1 MQLQDLVIDDPE
13 HGVFRV
19 HRSTMT
25 SDEVLALERERIF
38 ERCWLYVGHESE
50 VTEPGSYRRRQIA
63 GRPLFM
69 IRGSDGVVRV
79 LQNTCRHRGAM
90 VCRTDAGSAE
100 AFTCFYHGWTYNNK
114 GELVGVP
121 DAQAYPPSFD
131 RSQLSLHEPR
141 TQSYRGFTFVNFAPH
156 FAPGAEDL
164 VSYLG
169 DARAFIDL
177 VADQSAAGIRIVPN
191 SIRYGINA
199 NWKLMSENSVDSY
212 HVPSLHQT
220 YLQYMARQGV
230 TVALQEKGKSWGIEL
245 GKGHGAFS
253 GLQRSEGAYGS
264 AATRLSDATR
274 EHIERIR
281 QAQIERYGDELGD
294 WAPSRV
300 NFLVYPNLAF
310 VGNTTVRTIWP
321 VDARSTEVIAWNIVP
336 ADETGA
342 ALDARAN
349 DLPLFQGP
357 GGFATPDDVE
367 ALESCQA
374 GFAAREVEWTDLSKG
389 LQRPPQSTDEAQ
401 IRAFWR
407 QWHADMQ
414 GFPSPRVAHDRA
426 TPAAR

>member
-1 MQLQDLVIDDPE
+1 MRDLVIDDPE
-13 HGVFRV
+13 RGVFRV

-25 SDEVLALERERIF
+25 SEEVLALERERIF

-50 VTEPGSYRRRQIA
+50 VAERGSFRRRQIA

-79 LQNTCRHRGAM
+79 LQNSCRHRGAM
-90 VCRTDAGSAE
+90 VCRTEAGTAE

-121 DAQAYPPSFD
+121 DAEGYPPSFD
-131 RSQLSLHEPR
+131 RRQLGLHEPR
-141 TQSYRGFTFVNFAPH
+141 TQSYRGFYFVNFAPH
-156 FAPGAEDL
+156 FAPDAEEL
-164 VSYLG
+164 AAYLG

-177 VADQSAAGIRIVPN
+177 VADQSAAGIRVVPN
-191 SIRYGINA
+191 AVRYGINA
-199 NWKLMSENSVDSY
+199 NWKLMAENSVDSY
-212 HVPSLHQT
+212 HVPLLHQT
-220 YLQYMARQGV
+220 YLQYMQRRGV
-230 TVALQEKGKSWGIEL
+230 TVALQEKGRSWGIEL

-264 AATRLSDATR
+264 AATRVDEATR

-281 QAQIERYGDELGD
+281 RTQVERYGDELAD
-294 WAPSRV
+294 WAPGRV
-300 NFLVYPNLAF
+300 NLLVYPNFAF
-310 VGNTTVRTIWP
+310 VGKTTVRTIWP
-321 VDARSTEVIAWNIVP
+321 VSVSSTEVIAWNIVP
-336 ADETGA
+336 ADESGA
-342 ALDARAN
+342 ALEARVN

-389 LQRPPQSTDEAQ
+389 MQRAPQSADEAQ

-407 QWHADMQ
+407 QWHADLL
-414 GFPSPRVAHDRA
+414 GLSSPRVAHDRA
-426 TPAAR
+426 TRAAR

>member
-1 MQLQDLVIDDPE
+1 MELQGLVIDDPE
-13 HGVFRV
+13 RGIFRV

-25 SDEVLALERERIF
+25 SEEVLALERERIF

-50 VTEPGSYRRRQIA
+50 VAEPGSYRRRQVA
-63 GRPLFM
+63 GRPLVL

-100 AFTCFYHGWTYNNK
+100 QFTCFYHGWTYNNK

-121 DAQAYPPSFD
+121 DAEGYPPSFD
-131 RSQLSLHEPR
+131 RRSHGLLEPR
-141 TQSYRGFTFVNFAPH
+141 TQSYRGFYFVNFAPQ
-156 FAPGAEDL
+156 AEDL
-164 VSYLG
+164 ASYLG
-169 DARAFIDL
+169 DTRAFIDL

-212 HVPSLHQT
+212 HVPSLHST
-220 YLQYMARQGV
+220 YLQDMARQGV
-230 TVALQEKGKSWGIEL
+230 TVALQEKGTSWGL
-245 GKGHGAFS
+245 DMGKGHGAFS
-253 GLQRSEGAYGS
+253 GLQRSEGFYGT
-264 AATRLSDATR
+264 APTRLGDATR

-281 QAQIERYGDELGD
+281 QKQIERYGDEVAD
-294 WAPSRV
+294 WAPGRV

-310 VGNTTVRTIWP
+310 VGKTTLRTIWP
-321 VDARSTEVIAWNIVP
+321 VNASTTEVIAWNIVP
-336 ADETGA
+336 ADESGA
-342 ALDARAN
+342 ELAARAN

-374 GFAAREVEWTDLSKG
+374 GYAAREVEWTDLSKG
-389 LQRPPQSTDEAQ
+389 MHRAPQSTDETQ

-407 QWHADMQ
+407 QWHADLL
-414 GFPSPRVAHDRA
+414 GLPSPRVAHDRA
-426 TPAAR
+426 TSAR

>member
-1 MQLQDLVIDDPE
+1 MQLQDLLVDDPQR
-13 HGVFRV
+13 GVFRV

-50 VTEPGSYRRRQIA
+50 VAQRGSYRRRQVA
-63 GRPLFM
+63 GRPLFI
-69 IRGSDGVVRV
+69 IRGSDGAVRV
-79 LQNTCRHRGAM
+79 LQNSCRHRGAM
-90 VCRTDAGSAE
+90 VCRADAGSAE
-100 AFTCFYHGWTYNNK
+100 TFTCFYHGWTYNNK

-121 DAQAYPPSFD
+121 DAEGYPPSFD
-131 RSQLSLHEPR
+131 RGRLGLHAPR
-141 TQSYRGFTFVNFAPH
+141 TQSYRGFYFVNFALQ
-156 FAPGAEDL
+156 GEDL
-164 VSYLG
+164 ISYLG
-169 DARAFIDL
+169 DARAFIDM
-177 VADQSAAGIRIVPN
+177 VADQSAAGIRVVPN

-199 NWKLMSENSVDSY
+199 NWKLMAENSVDSY

-230 TVALQEKGKSWGIEL
+230 TVALQEKGKSWGLDL

-264 AATRLSDATR
+264 AAIRLDDATR
-274 EHIERIR
+274 QHIERIR
-281 QAQIERYGDELGD
+281 QMQLERYGKELAD
-294 WAPSRV
+294 WAPGRV

-310 VGNTTVRTIWP
+310 VGKTTVRTIWP
-321 VDARSTEVIAWNIVP
+321 VGAGATEVIAWTIVP
-336 ADETGA
+336 ADESGA
-342 ALDARAN
+342 GLDARVN
-349 DLPLFQGP
+349 DVPLFQGP

-389 LQRPPQSTDEAQ
+389 MHRAPQSSDEVQ

-407 QWHADMQ
+407 QWHADVL
-414 GFPSPRVAHDRA
+414 GLPSPRVAHDRA
-426 TPAAR
+426 AFAAR